1 MNNKITIITPC
12 SRIHNLPM
20 IYESIKFDKIN
31 KWIIVYDTTVNTCY
45 HSFIHSE
52 QIIEVDCK
60 SSLNGVVGNTQRNYA
75 LSLVEDDNYIYFLD
89 DDNIIHPNFW
99 KIVEELEKDTIHT
112 FNQYRDK
119 HGHVLLGNRIEMN
132 YIDTAMYII
141 HKNMIADIKCQ
152 EDLYQADGKFISD
165 VYSTGK
171 YKHKYFNKYYCYYN
185 YLK

>member
-1 MNNKITIITPC
+1 MDYCIWYNGKKNSYC
-12 SRIHNLPM
+12 
-20 IYESIKFDKIN
+20 
-31 KWIIVYDTTVNTCY
+31 

-99 KIVEELEKDTIHT
+99 EIVEELETDTIHT

-119 HGHVLLGNRIEMN
+119 HGHVL
-132 YIDTAMYII
+132 
-141 HKNMIADIKCQ
+141 
-152 EDLYQADGKFISD
+152 
-165 VYSTGK
+165 
-171 YKHKYFNKYYCYYN
+171 
-185 YLK
+185 

>member
-20 IYESIKFDKIN
+20 LYESIKFDKIH
-31 KWIIVYDTTVNTCY
+31 KWIIVYDTTVNSYC

-89 DDNIIHPNFW
+89 DDNIIHPDFW
-99 KIVEELEKDTIHT
+99 KI
-112 FNQYRDK
+112 
-119 HGHVLLGNRIEMN
+119 IE
-132 YIDTAMYII
+132 
-141 HKNMIADIKCQ
+141 
-152 EDLYQADGKFISD
+152 
-165 VYSTGK
+165 
-171 YKHKYFNKYYCYYN
+171 
-185 YLK
+185 